1 MINKFILISILL
13 QFIAISGL
21 FIIVKDVDSQSKLLP
36 SKIDMLVDAS
46 QDNPIIKVD
55 IPECPGCPPC
65 PECKDYSEELKII
78 RKSIKNN
85 SNKSGVYYYYSGCQ

>member
-46 QDNPIIKVD
+46 QDKPIIKVD

-65 PECKDYSEELKII
+65 PECP
-78 RKSIKNN
+78 
-85 SNKSGVYYYYSGCQ
+85 